1 MFKRISLSSIEM
13 NIHQVVIWGH
23 KLHTH
28 THSYIHNA
36 FFKTFTY
43 LGYKTHWFDMKDSI
57 NNVKFENTLFLTEGQ
72 VDHNIPLRNDGYY
85 ILHNCKMDKYKSLPK
100 KNILILQVYTHD
112 VLKRDCI
119 KIDDCIYYSPMT
131 ENSYA
136 ILYIPWAT
144 DLHPEEIN
152 QNIETL
158 GKTPAKDQ
166 IVMVGTKVPEWKQI
180 EDFCNANRILYK
192 VVGGKESV
200 KVDIDTNKQQTHESL
215 LAPSIQMKWQ
225 VENGYIPCRIFKNI
239 SYGKM
244 GITNNETVYHLFKQ
258 KILYHPDIKEC
269 LAMGLAFEKKDAEY
283 KKNILIP
290 LMEFVRDKH
299 TYLHRIQTIMD
310 CFLKGST

>member
-1 MFKRISLSSIEM
+1 M

-43 LGYKTHWFDMKDSI
+43 LGYKTRWLDMKDSI
-57 NNVKFENTLFLTEGQ
+57 NNINFENTLFLTEGQ
-72 VDHNIPLRNDGYY
+72 VDHNMPLRSDCYY
-85 ILHNCKMDKYKSLPK
+85 ILHNCKMDKYTSLPK

-119 KIDDCIYYSPMT
+119 KIDDCIYYSPIT
-131 ENSYA
+131 ENSYGT
-136 ILYIPWAT
+136 LYIPWAT

-152 QNIETL
+152 QNIEIL
-158 GKTPAKDQ
+158 GKTSIKNQ
-166 IVMVGTKVPEWKQI
+166 IVMVGTKVPEWNQI
-180 EDFCNANRILYK
+180 EEFCNTNRIVYK
-192 VVGGKESV
+192 VIGGKGPI
-200 KVDIDTNKQQTHESL
+200 KVDIDTNKQQTQESL
-215 LAPSIQMKWQ
+215 LAPAIQMKWQ

-244 GITNNETVYHLFKQ
+244 GITNNEAVYHLFEG
-258 KILYHPDIKEC
+258 KILYHSDIKEC
-269 LAMGLAFEKKDAEY
+269 LTMGLAFEKKEEEC

-299 TYLHRIQTIMD
+299 TYIHRIQTILE
-310 CFLKGST
+310 CFQKSLQE